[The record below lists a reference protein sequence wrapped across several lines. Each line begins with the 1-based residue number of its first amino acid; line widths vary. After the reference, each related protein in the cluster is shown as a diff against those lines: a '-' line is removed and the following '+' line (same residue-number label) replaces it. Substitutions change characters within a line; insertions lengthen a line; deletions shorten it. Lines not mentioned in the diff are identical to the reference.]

1 MQLRTERLALPLLAT
16 AQAQKEMTHNEA
28 LVLLDALVQPTVVSV
43 APVAVPTTP
52 IAGQAWVVGTAPT
65 GPWAGHAGD
74 LAIFTAGG
82 WRFVAAREGMQVWSI
97 ADSVSFRRA
106 GLNWLGGAITATS
119 VLVGGQQ
126 VVGARGAAVATPV
139 GGAVIDI
146 EARATLTAMLAS
158 LRSHGLIAT

>member
-65 GPWAGHAGD
+65 DTWAGHAGD

-82 WRFVAAREGMQVWSI
+82 WRFVAAHEGMQVWSI

-106 GLNWLGGAITATS
+106 GLN
-119 VLVGGQQ
+119 
-126 VVGARGAAVATPV
+126 
-139 GGAVIDI
+139 
-146 EARATLTAMLAS
+146 
-158 LRSHGLIAT
+158 